1 MDKKQLE
8 AIAKEAAKG
17 IKTEQD
23 LNEYRQILT
32 KIAVEAAL
40 NVELDEHLGYEK
52 HIKANKGNS
61 RNGFSSKT
69 VKTEDGEFELLTPRD
84 REGSFEP
91 RLVKKRQTRFT
102 SMDDKILSLYSKGLS
117 TREIVEA
124 FQELYGAE
132 VSPTLISKVTDA
144 VIDRVTEWQ
153 SRPLEPVYAIVYLD
167 CIVVKI
173 RQDRQVIN
181 KAIYLALGVNMEG
194 QKELLGRERL

>member
-181 KAIYLALGVNMEG
+181 LSLIHI
-194 QKELLGRERL
+194 